1 MLKPLG
7 DRIVVKPGPEEEVT
21 TGGILLPDMAKKK
34 PQEGTVVAAGSGRM
48 LESGQ
53 RAPMEVAVGDVVI
66 YAKYG
71 GTEVTLEGED
81 YVILEESSVLAVNPD
96 PKPVPKKAAAKA
108 RR

>member
-1 MLKPLG
+1 MFKPLG

-21 TGGILLPDMAKKK
+21 TGGIVLPDMAKKK
-34 PQEGTVVAAGSGRM
+34 PQEGTVVAVGPGKV
-48 LESGQ
+48 LESGA
-53 RAPMEVAVGDVVI
+53 RAPMEVAVGDAVI

-96 PKPVPKKAAAKA
+96 PKPAPKTPEKKARK
-108 RR
+108 

>member
-7 DRIVVKPGPEEEVT
+7 DRIVVKPGPDEEVS

-34 PQEGTVVAAGSGRM
+34 PQEGTVVAAGPGNV
-48 LESGQ
+48 LESGR
-53 RAPMEVAVGDVVI
+53 RAPLEVAVGDVVI

-71 GTEVTLEGED
+71 GTEVTLAGED

-96 PKPVPKKAAAKA
+96 PKPAPKLAEKKARK
-108 RR
+108 

>member
-1 MLKPLG
+1 MFKPLG

-21 TGGILLPDMAKKK
+21 TGGIVLPDMVRKR
-34 PQEGTVVAAGSGRM
+34 PQEGTVIAVGPGKV

-66 YAKYG
+66 YTKYG
-71 GTEVTLEGED
+71 GTEVTFAGED

-96 PKPVPKKAAAKA
+96 PKPAPKTAERKA
-108 RR
+108 RK

>member
-21 TGGILLPDMAKKK
+21 TGGIVLPDTAKKK
-34 PQEGTVVAAGSGRM
+34 PQEGTVVAVGPGKV

-53 RAPMEVAVGDVVI
+53 RVPLEVAVGDVVL
-66 YAKYG
+66 YTKYG

-81 YVILEESSVLAVNPD
+81 YVILEEGSVLAVNPD
-96 PKPVPKKAAAKA
+96 PKPAPKTPEKKT
-108 RR
+108 RK